1 MPNLVGIGNS
11 QVPTNAML
19 GGLAYQDS
27 VGEIDIDK
35 IKARTGDN
43 ATDIFVYDT
52 RKDSDG
58 GAWRK
63 RTKHTSWYNELPSST
78 RGARKEFPV
87 VAVIVVSVNPDYD
100 VTIYDGDDPNLPMW
114 MYYSKGN
121 QDPFLDYS
129 DPGSNHLGNYEPR
142 SVTALNGIICVGCL
156 RSAGQ
161 LSNLNG
167 GLREFHFIED
177 TAYATNNDK
186 RVKFSTPISERNTI
200 MTQYYQH
207 SSQTIRGSNVRDV
220 AMTVLPDAII
230 SPTTG
235 LPKPIIA
242 VATESGT
249 SIIRYDVITSSGYVT
264 TIADI
269 VYSGSPNTRY
279 VDFRKFDNALVM
291 SMDSNGSYVH
301 VIYDIPTADVSGSH
315 QYQKEAIDDEFYR
328 TGSSQ
333 DWNQDL
339 WINGLSPFGDSVRI
353 ANNVISG
360 NRGINV
366 LLPYRD
372 SASESAVAVIRS
384 SYNTGYMFADCRGA
398 FISDTDSTDVTDT
411 ELITNYDFTNG
422 ITGWTTQLNG
432 ASGGS
437 PGITVSSNK
446 LVFQQG
452 SSNSVWLVAYQTIT
466 TVVGKRYL
474 LNIDIASTNQSANWR
489 IYAASTKILGYPDYL
504 SQGSHTAEFV
514 ATSTSTMIQIQQGG
528 SANTSGEVNSLSVR
542 LVEEDRRNQG
552 AKSLQVYG
560 TINRAPVATGAELV
574 SYQPADSNSYLQHDN
589 LNDTGI
595 NWSNAWYMMYWY
607 DTHGK
612 MAIEE
617 FNTGGYN
624 NTVLLAAIDADGIYL
639 RSKLGGIGT
648 SNLTVRNHGWNQFA
662 AVYNGKDKLK
672 VYKNSL
678 EISEYSVTYS
688 NQNAR
693 IILLA
698 NSYNNNGGSY
708 ANRNYSVST
717 NAKMALARVG
727 LGAPSPDQLRKMW
740 IDEKMLFNENAK
752 ATIHGTSDEVTGLA
766 FDDSRNI
773 LHVGTSAG
781 RSEFSQLTRIN
792 NTTTAV
798 TTAISASNELV
809 AEQ

>member
-35 IKARTGDN
+35 IKAITGDN

-63 RTKHTSWYNELPSST
+63 KATTQSWYNEGASST

-87 VAVIVVSVNPDYD
+87 VAVIVVSVSPDYD

-121 QDPFLDYS
+121 QDPFFDYS

-186 RVKFSTPISERNTI
+186 RVKFSTPISERNTVV
-200 MTQYYQH
+200 TQYYQH
-207 SSQTIRGSNVRDV
+207 SSQAIRGSNVNDV

-279 VDFRKFDNALVM
+279 VDFRKSDNALVM

-328 TGSSQ
+328 TGSSSN
-333 DWNQDL
+333 WNQDL

-372 SASESAVAVIRS
+372 SASASALAVIRS

-398 FISDTDSTDVTDT
+398 FLSSTET
-411 ELITNYDFTNG
+411 TNLVATNVLTVG
-422 ITGWTTQLNG
+422 TFASASGWTLSG
-432 ASGGS
+432 AATPTISGGKLVYSGSGAGFAQRAES
-437 PGITVSSNK
+437 PAVVTSGLQYTVKFTVSDYSSGTVQTRVGNSGYGPT
-446 LVFQQG
+446 VNANGTYYHSVTAG
-452 SSNSVWLVAYQTIT
+452 STPTETVLFYGNSFS
-466 TVVGKRYL
+466 GKVDDVEVYL
-474 LNIDIASTNQSANWR
+474 QV
-489 IYAASTKILGYPDYL
+489 
-504 SQGSHTAEFV
+504 Q
-514 ATSTSTMIQIQQGG
+514 
-528 SANTSGEVNSLSVR
+528 
-542 LVEEDRRNQG
+542 DRRNQG
-552 AKSLQVYG
+552 VKGLQVYG
-560 TINRAPVATGAELV
+560 TINRAPVADGAELV
-574 SYQPADSNSYLQHDN
+574 SYQPADSNSYAHHEN

-595 NWSNAWYMMYWY
+595 NWSNPWYMMFWY
-607 DTHGK
+607 HTHGK
-612 MAIEE
+612 MGIEE

-624 NTVLLAAIDADGIYL
+624 NTVLLVSTDAAGIYL
-639 RSKLGGIGT
+639 RSKSLSFINIT
-648 SNLTVRNHGWNQFA
+648 TVRNQGWNQFA

-678 EISEYSVTYS
+678 EVGEYSVTYA

-693 IILLA
+693 IVLFG

-708 ANRNYSVST
+708 ENRNYSVTTS
-717 NAKMALARVG
+717 AKMALARVG
-727 LGAPSPDQLRKMW
+727 IGAPSPDQLRKMW
-740 IDEKMLFNENAK
+740 VDEKMLFNENAK
-752 ATIHGTSDEVTGLA
+752 CTIHGTSDAVTGLA
-766 FDDSRNI
+766 FDDSHNI
-773 LHVGTSAG
+773 IHVGTSAG
-781 RSEFSQLTRIN
+781 RSEFSGLTRIN

-798 TTAISASNELV
+798 TTAISASNGLV

>member
-35 IKARTGDN
+35 IKAKIPDT
-43 ATDIFVYDT
+43 AVAIFVYDT

-63 RTKHTSWYNELPSST
+63 KATTQSWYNEGANQY
-78 RGARKEFPV
+78 RGARKEFPS
-87 VAVIVVSVNPDYD
+87 VAVIVSEINPAYK
-100 VTIYDGDDPNLPMW
+100 VTIYDGDDPNLSMW
-114 MYYSKGN
+114 MQWIYVTN
-121 QDPFLDYS
+121 DPFFDYS
-129 DPGSNHLGNYEPR
+129 SPGSHHLGNYAPG
-142 SVTALNGIICVGCL
+142 SLSAMNGIVCVGTH
-156 RSAGQ
+156 RSSGS
-161 LSNLNG
+161 LSNLNA

-177 TAYATNNDK
+177 IAYATNNDK
-186 RVKFSTPISERNTI
+186 RVKFSTPISERNTVVEE
-200 MTQYYQH
+200 YYVH
-207 SSQTIRGSNVRDV
+207 SSQKIADSNVNDV

-264 TIADI
+264 TIADV
-269 VYSGSPNTRY
+269 VYSSSPNTRY
-279 VDFRKFDNALVM
+279 VDFRKSDNALVM
-291 SMDSNGSYVH
+291 SMDSNASYIH

-328 TGSSQ
+328 TGSSSN
-333 DWNQDL
+333 WNQDL

-372 SASESAVAVIRS
+372 SASAGALAVIRS

-398 FISDTDSTDVTDT
+398 FLSSTET
-411 ELITNYDFTNG
+411 TNLVATNVLTVG
-422 ITGWTTQLNG
+422 TFASASGWTLSG
-432 ASGGS
+432 AATPTISGGKLVYSGSGAGFAQRAES
-437 PGITVSSNK
+437 PAVVTSGLQYTVKFTVSDY
-446 LVFQQG
+446 
-452 SSNSVWLVAYQTIT
+452 SSGTVQTRVGNSGYGP
-466 TVVGKRYL
+466 TVNANGTYYHSVTAGNTPTETVLFYGNSFSGKVDDVEVYL
-474 LNIDIASTNQSANWR
+474 QV
-489 IYAASTKILGYPDYL
+489 
-504 SQGSHTAEFV
+504 Q
-514 ATSTSTMIQIQQGG
+514 
-528 SANTSGEVNSLSVR
+528 
-542 LVEEDRRNQG
+542 DRRNQG
-552 AKSLQVYG
+552 VKGLQIYG
-560 TINRAPVATGAELV
+560 TINRAPVTNGSDLV
-574 SYQPADSNSYLQHDN
+574 YYQPADSNSYAQHEN
-589 LNDTGI
+589 LNETGI
-595 NWSNAWYMMYWY
+595 NWSNAWYMMFWY
-607 DTHGK
+607 YTYGK

-624 NTVLLAAIDADGIYL
+624 NTVLLVSTDADGIYL
-639 RSKLGGIGT
+639 RSKALSFINIT
-648 SNLTVRNHGWNQFA
+648 TRNIGWNQFA

-678 EISEYSVTYS
+678 EIGEYSVTYA

-693 IILLA
+693 IILFA

-717 NAKMALARVG
+717 SARMALARVG

-740 IDEKMLFNENAK
+740 VDEKMLFNENAK
-752 ATIHGTSDEVTGLA
+752 CTIHGTSDAVTGLA
-766 FDDSRNI
+766 FDDSHNI
-773 LHVGTSAG
+773 IHVGTSAG
-781 RSEFSQLTRIN
+781 RSEFSGLTRIN

-798 TTAISASNELV
+798 TTAISASNGLV